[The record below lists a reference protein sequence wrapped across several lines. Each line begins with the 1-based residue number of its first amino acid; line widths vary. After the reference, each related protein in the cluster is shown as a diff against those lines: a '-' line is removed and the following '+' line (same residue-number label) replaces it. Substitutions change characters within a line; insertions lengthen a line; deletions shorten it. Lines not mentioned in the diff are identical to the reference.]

1 MEACSPFGI
10 CVHYC
15 EHVLNPALQDTV
27 TQIEPLG
34 SIQAP
39 YNVLEASPKQHTL
52 FGDTEV
58 QGEDLKLMLHVKSLG
73 TTWSCWL
80 EAVKAIY
87 RQMERTVKALLT
99 LSSDKD
105 PKTYFKSR
113 TLLTT
118 TCDWEFIFK
127 LCLLKVILSNTS
139 SLCQYLQGKTVD
151 VISARRNANMTIQ
164 TLCQCLNKERFTSVW
179 HIASAMGLKIKK
191 C

>member
-10 CVHYC
+10 CIHYC

-105 PKTYFKSR
+105 PKTYFNPLMPNSD
-113 TLLTT
+113 LSIL
-118 TCDWEFIFK
+118 
-127 LCLLKVILSNTS
+127 LCLTPDDFTCQRETPWALK
-139 SLCQYLQGKTVD
+139 G
-151 VISARRNANMTIQ
+151 
-164 TLCQCLNKERFTSVW
+164 
-179 HIASAMGLKIKK
+179 
-191 C
+191 